1 MATEGLNNVEV
12 WKEKI
17 QQDISELK
25 NNQTHLKNDQDK
37 MKTDIQDLKMSDK
50 LQDNEISN
58 LKATLT
64 EIKDDTSW
72 IRRKITGALITAA
85 ITAVVGGVIGVAIA
99 NIF

>member
-85 ITAVVGGVIGVAIA
+85 ITAIVGGVIGVAIA

>member
-1 MATEGLNNVEV
+1 MATEELNNVEV

-50 LQDNEISN
+50 LQDNEINN

-85 ITAVVGGVIGVAIA
+85 ITAIVGGVIGVAIA